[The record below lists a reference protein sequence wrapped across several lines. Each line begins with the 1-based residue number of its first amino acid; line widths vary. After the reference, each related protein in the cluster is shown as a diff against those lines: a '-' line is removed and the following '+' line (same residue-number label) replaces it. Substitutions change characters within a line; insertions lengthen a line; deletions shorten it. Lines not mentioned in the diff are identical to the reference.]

1 MNSEDPI
8 SREGRSN
15 PSYRCLIVEDDT
27 LIGLGL
33 KSLLEKLGH
42 QVVGDASTA
51 PQAEAIYR
59 QQTPDVVLVDIR
71 LDGVDGID
79 LAKRLLEIRGC
90 PILITSAYSDESLIQ
105 RATAAGVFG
114 YLIKP
119 VTLPAL
125 AAQLEV
131 AMGRFR
137 EQMALRA
144 EKEALNQTLE
154 NRKIIERAKGILMKR
169 LNLPEPDAHKK
180 LQQESQKRR
189 VSAIELARKI
199 VESEETL
206 SGF

>member
-1 MNSEDPI
+1 MNSDEP
-8 SREGRSN
+8 SSQEQRSN

-27 LIGLGL
+27 LVGLGL

-42 QVVGDASTA
+42 QVVGQVSTA
-51 PQAEAIYR
+51 QEAQSLYR
-59 QQTPDVVLVDIR
+59 QNTPDVVLVDIR

-79 LAKRLLEIRGC
+79 LASRLLEIRNC

-119 VTLPAL
+119 VNLPAL

-131 AMGRFR
+131 AVARFR
-137 EQMALRA
+137 EQAALRA
-144 EKEALNQTLE
+144 EKDALNQTLE

-169 LNLPEPDAHKK
+169 LTLPEPDAHKK

-189 VSAIELARKI
+189 VSVIELAKKI